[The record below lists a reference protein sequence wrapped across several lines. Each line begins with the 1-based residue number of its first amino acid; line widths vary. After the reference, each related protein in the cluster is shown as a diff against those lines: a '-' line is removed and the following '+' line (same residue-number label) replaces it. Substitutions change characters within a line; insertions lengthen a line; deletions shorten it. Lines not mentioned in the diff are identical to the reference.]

1 MSHAFLAVV
10 WAEAPADCRS
20 DVPHR
25 PARVDANSVPP
36 GEEPKTELPSASR
49 RAAGKW
55 RTVVI
60 ALTAWLVSVSL
71 VGFLALRHAKVA
83 PRNRLA
89 PSAAP
94 SSVCTRGFD
103 NTLMAEIGRHQPIGA
118 AVNDALGRAAH
129 WNPPIAKGN
138 PSASDRNAALEIKP
152 DDHSLGSHKAEV
164 TLMLFGDLDCPFTLR
179 LIKVLREWL
188 DEQPSAFRLVWRERP
203 LDVHPN
209 AGKAALI
216 AERLALRSGET
227 ALWRFITAVSE
238 LKEDPSEDNLS
249 ALDIGLQPAKPKL
262 DEARAT
268 TKAEAKLERDR
279 LIALGYA
286 IHATPTLFVNG
297 LRIEG
302 EISRQH
308 LEQLISEE
316 KEEVQALLD
325 DSVPA
330 TKTYS
335 IRVEANLLDLQERE

>member
-1 MSHAFLAVV
+1 M
-10 WAEAPADCRS
+10 
-20 DVPHR
+20 
-25 PARVDANSVPP
+25 PP
-36 GEEPKTELPSASR
+36 GEEPTTQLPNASLR
-49 RAAGKW
+49 TASKW

-60 ALTAWLVSVSL
+60 ALTAWLLSVSL

-83 PRNRLA
+83 PRHRLA

-94 SSVCTRGFD
+94 NSICTQEFD
-103 NTLMAEIGRHQPIGA
+103 NSLIAEIGRHEPIGA
-118 AVNDALGRAAH
+118 AVNEALGRAAH

-164 TLMLFGDLDCPFTLR
+164 TLMLFGDLNCPFTLR

-203 LDVHPN
+203 LDVHPD

-227 ALWRFITAVSE
+227 ALWRFIMAVSE
-238 LKEDPSEDNLS
+238 LKEDPSEANLA

-262 DEARAT
+262 GEAQAT

-286 IHATPTLFVNG
+286 VHSTPTLFING

-308 LEQLISEE
+308 LEQIISEE
-316 KEEVQALLD
+316 KEEVESLID
-325 DSVPA
+325 DAVPA
-330 TKTYS
+330 AKTYS
-335 IRVEANLLDLQERE
+335 IRVDANLLDLARE